1 MHRTT
6 LLLALAF
13 AAGLALPASAQT
25 GALFSVGADAVFHEP
40 VRGLDGAFKVAPLV
54 RVRFAPGL
62 GPAAA
67 LGGYRAGFAD
77 GEGRLRVRTLM
88 AGPAYSIE
96 RGRITASVALLA
108 GYAFSRLEG
117 GAPGQRLRG
126 SHAFQPTLGVWYDVS
141 EKLGVRVSAG
151 YLLTRLPLTVAGP
164 GGPRS
169 TRVRADALVLRVGL
183 AYAVF

>member
-1 MHRTT
+1 MRAGT
-6 LLLALAF
+6 LFALGIV
-13 AAGLALPASAQT
+13 AGLAGNAAAQT
-25 GALFSVGADAVFHEP
+25 GALLSAGADAVFHEP
-40 VRGLDGAFKVAPLV
+40 ARGLGSAFKVAPLV
-54 RVRFAPGL
+54 RVRFAPGF

-67 LGGYRAGFAD
+67 IGGFRAGFAD
-77 GEGRLRVRTLM
+77 GEGRLRMRTLM
-88 AGPAYSIE
+88 AGPAYSVE

-117 GAPGQRLRG
+117 GAPGARLRG

-141 EKLGVRVSAG
+141 EKLGVRASAG
-151 YLLTRLPLTVAGP
+151 YLVTRLPLTVEGP

-169 TRVRADALVLRVGL
+169 TRVRADALVLRVGV